1 MSTAITTSLFWME
14 RSKSPDMYTR
24 ESMDSKLVFYYNMSE
39 CRMIDALIDSEVGT
53 FLVRY
58 LGRSTRTEEKYLCDV
73 YEISERKGENSQFT
87 VVQHMVYAYMHT
99 PQMTIRDAEKNELY
113 ADSWI
118 DVLGK
123 LGLRAAQCCSTFE
136 DK

>member
-1 MSTAITTSLFWME
+1 MSTASTASLFWME
-14 RSKSPDMYTR
+14 RSKSPDMYSR
-24 ESMDSKLVFYYNMSE
+24 ESMDGKLVFHYNMSE

-53 FLVRY
+53 FMVRY

-73 YEISERKGENSQFT
+73 YELSERKGEYSRFT
-87 VVQHMVYAYMHT
+87 VVQHTVYAYMHT
-99 PQMTIRDAEKNELY
+99 PQMTIRDADNNELY

-123 LGLRAAQCCSTFE
+123 LGLQADQCCSTFE